1 MAQLKTNSAK
11 SIRVGSNLGGGVDM
25 RALPTVAAA
34 LTDLSERDWAILRD
48 VADGL
53 SPKEIAE
60 RIGIPEDVLYRFIA
74 WVLEEIQPAP
84 NGDTMREIYA
94 RHANHHASPSD
105 IEEFE
110 RRFGPSQPPN
120 DEG

>member
-1 MAQLKTNSAK
+1 MF
-11 SIRVGSNLGGGVDM
+11 DM
-25 RALPTVAAA
+25 RALPTAAA
-34 LTDLSERDWAILRD
+34 VLTVLSERDQEVLRD
-48 VADGL
+48 VAEGL

-60 RIGIPEDVLYRFIA
+60 HFNIPEDELYRFIA

-84 NGDTMREIYA
+84 NSDTMREVHA
-94 RHANHHASPSD
+94 RHASHPADQSD

-110 RRFGPSQPPN
+110 RRFGSSLPPD

>member
-1 MAQLKTNSAK
+1 MAARWQQIS
-11 SIRVGSNLGGGVDM
+11 RVLGAAERLDRVSW
-25 RALPTVAAA
+25 ALPTAAA
-34 LTDLSERDWAILRD
+34 TLTELSERDQAVLRD
-48 VADGL
+48 VAGGL

-60 RIGIPEDVLYRFIA
+60 RIDIPEDELYRFIA

-84 NGDTMREIYA
+84 KGDTMHEVYA
-94 RHANHHASPSD
+94 RHASRPASPSD

-110 RRFGPSQPPN
+110 RRFGPSLLPN

>member
-1 MAQLKTNSAK
+1 MF
-11 SIRVGSNLGGGVDM
+11 DM
-25 RALPTVAAA
+25 RALPTAAAA
-34 LTDLSERDWAILRD
+34 LTDLSERDQAILRD
-48 VADGL
+48 VAGGL

-60 RIGIPEDVLYRFIA
+60 RIGIPEDALYRFIA

-84 NGDTMREIYA
+84 NGDTMREVYA
-94 RHANHHASPSD
+94 RQVSRPASPSD

-110 RRFGPSQPPN
+110 RRFGPSLPPD